1 MAKVILAGGSGFLG
15 RALGRALSAAGWEVV
30 VLTRDTDRVPPAD
43 DLPALRAVM
52 WNGETGGAW
61 AAELEG
67 AAALVNLAGRS
78 INCVHSL
85 ENSREILDSRLNAVK
100 ALAKGYARAKNP
112 PPAWVQGSAT
122 GFYGNAGD
130 RFCEEALPPGP
141 GFLAEVCRRWEEA
154 FAALDLPDVR
164 RVVLRLGP
172 VLDQKT
178 GPFPAIMS
186 EWLTKFLQAFI
197 PLFVAIDPIGL
208 AAIFLGLGQNIAAE
222 RRQKIADQAVWTG
235 GLVALG
241 FLLLGKSIFAA
252 LGISVGD
259 FQIAGGLILF
269 ILAAKDLVQ
278 SAAESEKLPEDF
290 GVVPLGMPLIAGPA
304 SITTLLVLAQN
315 QAIGLVVTL
324 VALAVNLFLVVLAL
338 HYSEWLGRKV
348 GATGMRA
355 ISKIIAM
362 LLAAIA
368 VNMIRQGWKT

>member
-1 MAKVILAGGSGFLG
+1 ML
-15 RALGRALSAAGWEVV
+15 
-30 VLTRDTDRVPPAD
+30 
-43 DLPALRAVM
+43 
-52 WNGETGGAW
+52 
-61 AAELEG
+61 
-67 AAALVNLAGRS
+67 
-78 INCVHSL
+78 
-85 ENSREILDSRLNAVK
+85 
-100 ALAKGYARAKNP
+100 
-112 PPAWVQGSAT
+112 
-122 GFYGNAGD
+122 
-130 RFCEEALPPGP
+130 
-141 GFLAEVCRRWEEA
+141 
-154 FAALDLPDVR
+154 
-164 RVVLRLGP
+164 
-172 VLDQKT
+172 
-178 GPFPAIMS
+178 
-186 EWLTKFLQAFI
+186 EWLTRFLQAFI

-259 FQIAGGLILF
+259 FQVAGGLILF
-269 ILAAKDLVQ
+269 ILAAKDLIS
-278 SAAESEKLPEDF
+278 SAAEPEKLPEDF

-324 VALAVNLFLVVLAL
+324 VALAVNLVLVVLAL

-368 VNMIRQGWKT
+368 VSMIRQGWKS

>member
-1 MAKVILAGGSGFLG
+1 
-15 RALGRALSAAGWEVV
+15 
-30 VLTRDTDRVPPAD
+30 
-43 DLPALRAVM
+43 
-52 WNGETGGAW
+52 
-61 AAELEG
+61 
-67 AAALVNLAGRS
+67 
-78 INCVHSL
+78 
-85 ENSREILDSRLNAVK
+85 
-100 ALAKGYARAKNP
+100 
-112 PPAWVQGSAT
+112 
-122 GFYGNAGD
+122 
-130 RFCEEALPPGP
+130 
-141 GFLAEVCRRWEEA
+141 
-154 FAALDLPDVR
+154 
-164 RVVLRLGP
+164 
-172 VLDQKT
+172 
-178 GPFPAIMS
+178 MS